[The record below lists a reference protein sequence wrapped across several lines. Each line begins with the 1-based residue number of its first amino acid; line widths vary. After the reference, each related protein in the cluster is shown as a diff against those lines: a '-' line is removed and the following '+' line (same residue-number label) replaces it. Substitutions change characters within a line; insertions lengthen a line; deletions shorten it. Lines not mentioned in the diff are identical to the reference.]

1 MHDEPFDY
9 PVIYHLYIKYN
20 VLDMTFS
27 HEQLVK
33 ITILT
38 NVHVILVYLTI
49 LPLLT
54 DYVFNLLYSN
64 ISMYY
69 QINKLN
75 IVLGV
80 ICLKNL

>member
-1 MHDEPFDY
+1 
-9 PVIYHLYIKYN
+9 
-20 VLDMTFS
+20 MTFS

-54 DYVFNLLYSN
+54 DYVFKLLYSN

-80 ICLKNL
+80 ICSKNL